1 MKIAFIG
8 LGDIGEPM
16 ASHLARDPFD
26 LVVWNRT
33 ASKAQEFGRNHNARV
48 AATPAEAVREAWVVI
63 TCLPS
68 SVEVEA
74 VLHGENGILDAM
86 RKGAVLVDCTSGDP
100 PTSRSIAAELGG
112 RGVEFIDAPVSGG
125 TTAAKA
131 GTLTVMW
138 GGDPVVFERVR
149 PVIEAFGKKIVHAGP
164 VGSGD
169 ALKAV
174 NNALLAVHILSAA
187 EGLAILAKA
196 GVDPRVALD
205 VINASKAVLIGG
217 SISEQPGT
225 GISPQLLQNKEF
237 VVVQELF
244 ETETTQFADVVFP
257 ASSFAEVDGTYT
269 NNTGFVQRV
278 RKAIDPIHQTKPD
291 WMITTMLAKE
301 MGVDFGYNLSTT
313 AVFKAIADGVPAY
326 AGIRYPDLKDESRPV
341 QVKHEIGGVSNNA
354 LEVLNKRVGSLPD
367 NGEKTNATP
376 KVGHKLHRLTTMT
389 SKTAQFHLLAHG
401 NPKPENLLVAPL
413 QQFDLDG
420 SPKQN
425 LADAVG
431 AGDRSNPGGR

>member
-16 ASHLARDPFD
+16 ATHLARDPFD

-33 ASKAQEFGRNHNARV
+33 SSKAEDFARNHKARI
-48 AATPAEAVREAWVVI
+48 AATPADAVRDAAVVI

-74 VLHGENGILDAM
+74 VLHGDNGILDAM
-86 RKGAVLVDCTSGDP
+86 RKGSVLIDCTSGDP

-138 GGDPVVFERVR
+138 GGEATVFERVR

-174 NNALLAVHILSAA
+174 NNALLAVHIISTA

-196 GVDPRVALD
+196 GVDPKVALE
-205 VINASKAVLIGG
+205 VINASSGRSNSSENLI
-217 SISEQPGT
+217 P
-225 GISPQLLQNKEF
+225 
-237 VVVQELF
+237 
-244 ETETTQFADVVFP
+244 
-257 ASSFAEVDGTYT
+257 
-269 NNTGFVQRV
+269 QRV
-278 RKAIDPIHQTKPD
+278 LTRAFPRTFR
-291 WMITTMLAKE
+291 LALLEK
-301 MGVDFGYNLSTT
+301 DI
-313 AVFKAIADGVPAY
+313 AIAAVMADDLHAKAPVISLTAERFHEAREKLGENADHVEAVKMVEEENGVE
-326 AGIRYPDLKDESRPV
+326 LK
-341 QVKHEIGGVSNNA
+341 
-354 LEVLNKRVGSLPD
+354 
-367 NGEKTNATP
+367 
-376 KVGHKLHRLTTMT
+376 
-389 SKTAQFHLLAHG
+389 
-401 NPKPENLLVAPL
+401 
-413 QQFDLDG
+413 
-420 SPKQN
+420 
-425 LADAVG
+425 
-431 AGDRSNPGGR
+431 